1 MAGCESVSQPCL
13 DAAFHY
19 LSYRPRSELEV
30 KMRLRRRGF
39 DDSSIESAL
48 LKLKEQG
55 LVDDSAFAQFWK
67 ENRESFSPRSRV
79 MLHRELIQKGV
90 ASHIIAE
97 VTKEIDDEAGAYRAG
112 QKKAERLASS
122 DRDSFCRK
130 LGSFLRRRG
139 FNYEVTQHTVKQL
152 WQERLG

>member
-1 MAGCESVSQPCL
+1 MINSKSVSQSCL
-13 DAAFHY
+13 DASFHY

-30 KMRLRRRGF
+30 KMRLRKRGF

-55 LVDDSAFAQFWK
+55 LVDDSAFAQLWK
-67 ENRESFSPRSRV
+67 ETRESFSPRSRV
-79 MLHRELIQKGV
+79 MLHRELRQKGV
-90 ASHIIAE
+90 ASHIITEA
-97 VTKEIDDEAGAYRAG
+97 TKEIDEEAGAYRAG

-122 DRDSFCRK
+122 DRDSFYRK

-139 FNYEVTQHTVKQL
+139 FNYEITQHTVKQL
-152 WQERLG
+152 WQERI